1 MSWSKWS
8 NRYLECVIYKLFV
21 NKLCR
26 LFNFCQDCLMES
38 VQLQAIWL
46 SLRRLFTLNLSRD
59 GCHVTLMMSQSS
71 NLNRNLNTNAPF
83 FIPFT
88 FQIIQIITRVNF
100 LGLECKSNNIQQVKL
115 KNHKYLYNDF
125 IITGNPKRLRNV
137 ETHHKTHNGDTY
149 EEF

>member
-1 MSWSKWS
+1 M
-8 NRYLECVIYKLFV
+8 NRCLECVIYFTNYFV
-21 NKLCR
+21 QTFSFLSR
-26 LFNFCQDCLMES
+26 LLGG
-38 VQLQAIWL
+38 VGPTWL

-59 GCHVTLMMSQSS
+59 LSRDACHVTLMMSQSS
-71 NLNRNLNTNAPF
+71 NLNRNLNTNAAF

-149 EEF
+149 EEFQKFFGH

>member
-1 MSWSKWS
+1 M
-8 NRYLECVIYKLFV
+8 NRCLECVIYFTNDFV
-21 NKLCR
+21 QTISFLSR
-26 LFNFCQDCLMES
+26 LLGG
-38 VQLQAIWL
+38 VGPTWL

-59 GCHVTLMMSQSS
+59 VCHVTLMMSQSS
-71 NLNRNLNTNAPF
+71 NLNRNLNTNATF

-137 ETHHKTHNGDTY
+137 ETHHMTHNGDTY
-149 EEF
+149 EEFQKFFGH

>member
-1 MSWSKWS
+1 M
-8 NRYLECVIYKLFV
+8 LFTNYFV
-21 NKLCR
+21 
-26 LFNFCQDCLMES
+26 FHFCQDCLMES
-38 VQLQAIWL
+38 IQLQAIWL

-115 KNHKYLYNDF
+115 KNQKL
-125 IITGNPKRLRNV
+125 LRNCV
-137 ETHHKTHNGDTY
+137 CKNYLPGPNPLWVLVDGTAP
-149 EEF
+149 

>member
-1 MSWSKWS
+1 M
-8 NRYLECVIYKLFV
+8 NRCLECVIYFTNYFVQTFLF
-21 NKLCR
+21 LSR
-26 LFNFCQDCLMES
+26 LLGG
-38 VQLQAIWL
+38 VGPTWL

-59 GCHVTLMMSQSS
+59 SYHVTLMMSQSS
-71 NLNRNLNTNAPF
+71 NLNRNLNTNATF

-88 FQIIQIITRVNF
+88 FQIITRANF

-137 ETHHKTHNGDTY
+137 ETHHKTHNEDTY
-149 EEF
+149 EEFQKFFGH